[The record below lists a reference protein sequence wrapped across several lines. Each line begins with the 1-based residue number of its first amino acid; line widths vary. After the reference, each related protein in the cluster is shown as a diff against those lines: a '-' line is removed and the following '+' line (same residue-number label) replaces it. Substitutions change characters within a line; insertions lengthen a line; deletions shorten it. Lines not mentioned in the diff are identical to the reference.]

1 MTLSEFRSALK
12 DTLQDFYSNSE
23 LDQLAKSLLMSRM
36 NLNSTAYLLASE
48 AEVSDEV
55 LEQLR
60 SDVQRLSMH
69 EPLQYVLGCTSFYG
83 LEIQCSPAAL
93 IPRPETE
100 ELVDWVLSE
109 VQLPSCALID
119 LGTGTGCVPLAIK
132 AERPSWVVSAIDV
145 SQEVLALARSN
156 GFKLSLDVHFEEVD
170 LLQDLSG
177 LEFKDTFN
185 VVVSNPPYIPHTES
199 LSMLPNVLNHEP
211 HLALFVPD
219 TDPLLFY
226 RRIVAFCEQ
235 YLSIDGYVFVEIHEE
250 LSAETM
256 QLFHESGFANIELR
270 KDLQG
275 KPRMIKA
282 QRVSLSC
289 ESGRSK
295 S

>member
-69 EPLQYVLGCTSFYG
+69 EPLQYVLGNTSFYG
-83 LEIQCSPAAL
+83 LEIQCNPAAL

-119 LGTGTGCVPLAIK
+119 LGTGTGCIPLAIK
-132 AERPSWVVSAIDV
+132 AKRPSWQVSAIDV
-145 SQEVLALARSN
+145 SEDALALARTN
-156 GFKLSLDVHFEEVD
+156 ALSLALDVHFEAAD
-170 LLQDLSG
+170 LLKDFSDLTI
-177 LEFKDTFN
+177 KDNFN
-185 VVVSNPPYIPHTES
+185 VVISNPPYIPNADAM
-199 LSMLPNVLNHEP
+199 SMLPNVLNHEP

-219 TDPLLFY
+219 SDPLLFY
-226 RRIVAFCEQ
+226 RRIVAFSEQ
-235 YLSIDGYVFVEIHEE
+235 YLEKEGYVFVEIHED
-250 LSAETM
+250 LSDETI
-256 QLFHESGFANIELR
+256 QLFHQAGFANIELR

-282 QRVSLSC
+282 QRVSL
-289 ESGRSK
+289 
-295 S
+295 

>member
-36 NLNSTAYLLASE
+36 NLNSTAYVLASE

-69 EPLQYVLGCTSFYG
+69 EPLQYVLGNTSFYG
-83 LEIQCSPAAL
+83 LEIQCNPAAL

-109 VQLPSCALID
+109 VQLPSCAFID
-119 LGTGTGCVPLAIK
+119 LGTGTGCIPLAIK
-132 AERPSWVVSAIDV
+132 AKRPSWQVSAIDV
-145 SQEVLALARSN
+145 SEDALALARTN
-156 GFKLSLDVHFEEVD
+156 ALSLVLDVHFEAAD
-170 LLQDLSG
+170 LLTDFSDLAI
-177 LEFKDTFN
+177 KNKFN
-185 VVVSNPPYIPHTES
+185 VVISNPPYIPNADAM
-199 LSMLPNVLNHEP
+199 SMLPNVLNHEP

-219 TDPLLFY
+219 SDPLLFY
-226 RRIVAFCEQ
+226 RRIVAFSEQ

-256 QLFHESGFANIELR
+256 QLFHEAGFANIELR

-275 KPRMIKA
+275 RSRMIKA
-282 QRVSLSC
+282 QRVSLSS
-289 ESGRSK
+289 ES
-295 S
+295 

>member
-69 EPLQYVLGCTSFYG
+69 EPLQYVLGNTSFYG
-83 LEIQCSPAAL
+83 LEIQCNSAAL

-119 LGTGTGCVPLAIK
+119 LGTGTGCIPLAIK
-132 AERPSWVVSAIDV
+132 AKRPSWQVSAIDV
-145 SQEVLALARSN
+145 SEDALALARTN
-156 GFKLSLDVHFEEVD
+156 ALSLVLDVHFEAAD
-170 LLQDLSG
+170 LLKDFSDLAI
-177 LEFKDTFN
+177 KDNLN
-185 VVVSNPPYIPHTES
+185 VVISNPPYIPNADAM
-199 LSMLPNVLNHEP
+199 SMLPNVLNHEP

-219 TDPLLFY
+219 SDPLLFY
-226 RRIVAFCEQ
+226 RRIVAFSEQ
-235 YLSIDGYVFVEIHEE
+235 YLEKEGYVFVEIHED
-250 LSAETM
+250 LSDETI
-256 QLFHESGFANIELR
+256 QLFHQAGFANIELR

-282 QRVSLSC
+282 QRVSL
-289 ESGRSK
+289 
-295 S
+295 

>member
-69 EPLQYVLGCTSFYG
+69 EPLQYVLGNTSFYG
-83 LEIQCSPAAL
+83 LEIQCNPAAL

-145 SQEVLALARSN
+145 SQEALALARSN
-156 GFKLSLDVHFEEVD
+156 AFKLSLDVHFEEVD
-170 LLQDLSG
+170 LLQDLSV
-177 LEFKDTFN
+177 LSFKDTFN
-185 VVVSNPPYIPHTES
+185 VVVSNPPYIPHADA

-250 LSAETM
+250 LSEETM
-256 QLFHESGFANIELR
+256 QLFHKAGFANIELR

-275 KPRMIKA
+275 KSRMIKA
-282 QRVSLSC
+282 QRVSLSS
-289 ESGRSK
+289 ES
-295 S
+295 